1 MCTPEAY
8 VAGRLLQG
16 YTQYKSDKEKSN
28 RINQNTDAKAKTIRD
43 EAIYK
48 DNALIRQKENKE
60 DQLTEQKLK
69 LREQETQKKG
79 QVKLAVFE
87 KGIGGNLF
95 NSLVGDVERQAGK
108 DSNIIDQN
116 YENYMYGMSQD
127 RLAWNRRFTN
137 QINNLPRAYKP
148 TWHSYALSASMDI
161 GSMYMANAA
170 PTTPNASSGG
180 QTFNLTYDNYN
191 SPK

>member
-1 MCTPEAY
+1 MCDPTAY
-8 VAGRLLQG
+8 AALRVFQA
-16 YTQYKSDKEKSN
+16 YNSYKTDKDKAN
-28 RINQNTDAKAKTIRD
+28 RINQNAVTNAKNIRE

-48 DNALIRQKENKE
+48 DNSLIRKKEIEEDKISNKQE
-60 DQLTEQKLK
+60 KLGV
-69 LREQETQKKG
+69 LETQKKG

-87 KGIGGNLF
+87 RGIGGNLF
-95 NSLVGDVERQAGK
+95 NTLIGDVERQAGK

-116 YENYMYGMSQD
+116 YENYMYGMHQD

-137 QINNLPRAYKP
+137 QINSLPRSYKP
-148 TWHSYALSASMDI
+148 TWHSYALDAAVDV
-161 GSMYMANAA
+161 GTMYMANSA
-170 PTTPNASSGG
+170 PATPDASSGG

>member
-1 MCTPEAY
+1 MCNPTAYAALTVASAYTSYEADK
-8 VAGRLLQG
+8 AQAK
-16 YTQYKSDKEKSN
+16 YTNDQAIS
-28 RINQNTDAKAKTIRD
+28 KARTIRE

-48 DNALIRQKENKE
+48 DNSLIRQKEIKE
-60 DQLTEQKLK
+60 DQLSNQKLK
-69 LREQETQKKG
+69 LSEIETQKKG

-148 TWHSYALSASMDI
+148 SFTSYALSAATNI
-161 GSMYMANAA
+161 GTMYMANTA
-170 PTTPNASSGG
+170 PTTPNTSSGG

>member
-8 VAGRLLQG
+8 VASRLLQG

-28 RINQNTDAKAKTIRD
+28 RINQNTDAKAKNIRE

-79 QVKLAVFE
+79 QVKLAIFE

-95 NSLVGDVERQAGK
+95 NSLVGDVERQAG
-108 DSNIIDQN
+108 
-116 YENYMYGMSQD
+116 
-127 RLAWNRRFTN
+127 
-137 QINNLPRAYKP
+137 
-148 TWHSYALSASMDI
+148 
-161 GSMYMANAA
+161 
-170 PTTPNASSGG
+170 
-180 QTFNLTYDNYN
+180 
-191 SPK
+191 

>member
-1 MCTPEAY
+1 MCNPTAY
-8 VAGRLLQG
+8 TALTVASA
-16 YTQYKSDKEKSN
+16 YTSYQADKA
-28 RINQNTDAKAKTIRD
+28 QAKYTNDQAISKARTIRE

-48 DNALIRQKENKE
+48 DNALIRQKEIKE
-60 DQLTEQKLK
+60 DQLSNQKLK
-69 LREQETQKKG
+69 LREIETQKKG
-79 QVKLAVFE
+79 QVKLQIFE

-148 TWHSYALSASMDI
+148 SFTSYALSAATNI
-161 GSMYMANAA
+161 GTMYMSNAA
-170 PTTPNASSGG
+170 PSTPPNGSSG

>member
-1 MCTPEAY
+1 MCNPTAY
-8 VAGRLLQG
+8 TALRVFSAVQSYRA
-16 YTQYKSDKEKSN
+16 DK
-28 RINQNTDAKAKTIRD
+28 AKAKSINENAISNARNIRE

-48 DNALIRQKENKE
+48 DNSLIRQKEIKE
-60 DQLTEQKLK
+60 DQLTEKKLK
-69 LREQETQKKG
+69 LREIETQKKG

-148 TWHSYALSASMDI
+148 SFTSYALSAATDI
-161 GSMYMANAA
+161 GTMYMANAA
-170 PTTPNASSGG
+170 PTTPDPSSGG

>member
-8 VAGRLLQG
+8 IASRVLQG
-16 YTQYKSDKEKSN
+16 YTQYNSDKA
-28 RINQNTDAKAKTIRD
+28 RAKYTNDQAISKAETIRE

-48 DNALIRQKENKE
+48 DNALIRQKETKE

-69 LREQETQKKG
+69 LKETETQKKG

-116 YENYMYGMSQD
+116 YENYMCAAIETNEKKIMSLRNYLSKKIPSYMIPKEFKIFRKLPTNSNGKID
-127 RLAWNRRFTN
+127 RKK
-137 QINNLPRAYKP
+137 IVK
-148 TWHSYALSASMDI
+148 I
-161 GSMYMANAA
+161 
-170 PTTPNASSGG
+170 
-180 QTFNLTYDNYN
+180 FN
-191 SPK
+191 

>member
-1 MCTPEAY
+1 MCNPTAY
-8 VAGRLLQG
+8 AALTVASA
-16 YTQYKSDKEKSN
+16 YTSYQADKA
-28 RINQNTDAKAKTIRD
+28 QAKYTNDQAISKAETIRE

-48 DNALIRQKENKE
+48 DNALIRQKEIKE
-60 DQLTEQKLK
+60 DQLSNQKLK
-69 LREQETQKKG
+69 LSEIETQKKG
-79 QVKLAVFE
+79 QIKLAIFE

-148 TWHSYALSASMDI
+148 SFTSYALSAATNI
-161 GSMYMANAA
+161 GTMYMANAA

>member
-1 MCTPEAY
+1 MCNPTAY
-8 VAGRLLQG
+8 TALRVFSAVQS
-16 YTQYKSDKEKSN
+16 YQAD
-28 RINQNTDAKAKTIRD
+28 KAKSKSINENAVTNAKNIRE

-48 DNALIRQKENKE
+48 DNSLIRKKEIEEDKISNKQE
-60 DQLTEQKLK
+60 KLGV
-69 LREQETQKKG
+69 LETQKKG

-87 KGIGGNLF
+87 RGIGGNLF
-95 NSLVGDVERQAGK
+95 NTLIGDVERQAGK

-116 YENYMYGMSQD
+116 YENYMYGMHQD

-148 TWHSYALSASMDI
+148 SFISYALSAATDI
-161 GSMYMANAA
+161 GTMYMANAA
-170 PTTPNASSGG
+170 PATPDPSSGG

>member
-1 MCTPEAY
+1 MCNPTAYAALTVASAYTSYEADK
-8 VAGRLLQG
+8 AQAK
-16 YTQYKSDKEKSN
+16 YTNDQAIS
-28 RINQNTDAKAKTIRD
+28 KARTIRE

-48 DNALIRQKENKE
+48 DNSLIRQKEIKE
-60 DQLTEQKLK
+60 DQLSNQKLK
-69 LREQETQKKG
+69 LSEIETQKKG

-148 TWHSYALSASMDI
+148 SFTSYALSAATNI
-161 GSMYMANAA
+161 GTMYMANAA

>member
-1 MCTPEAY
+1 MCNPTAY
-8 VAGRLLQG
+8 TALRVFSAVQS
-16 YTQYKSDKEKSN
+16 YQADKAKAN
-28 RINQNTDAKAKTIRD
+28 RINQNAVTNAKNIRE

-48 DNALIRQKENKE
+48 DNSLIRKKEIEEDKISNKQE
-60 DQLTEQKLK
+60 KLGV
-69 LREQETQKKG
+69 LETQKKG

-87 KGIGGNLF
+87 RGIGGNLF
-95 NSLVGDVERQAGK
+95 NTLIGDVERQAGK

-148 TWHSYALSASMDI
+148 SFTSYALSAATNI
-161 GSMYMANAA
+161 GTMYMANTA
-170 PTTPNASSGG
+170 PTTPNTSSGG
-180 QTFNLTYDNYN
+180 QTFNLTYDNYI

>member
-1 MCTPEAY
+1 MCNPTAFTALRVFSAVQSY
-8 VAGRLLQG
+8 RADKAKAN
-16 YTQYKSDKEKSN
+16 YTNSQ
-28 RINQNTDAKAKTIRD
+28 TDAKAKTIRE

-48 DNALIRQKENKE
+48 DNALIRQKEIKE
-60 DQLTEQKLK
+60 DQLSEQKLK
-69 LREQETQKKG
+69 LKEEETKKKG
-79 QVKLAVFE
+79 QVKLAIFE

-116 YENYMYGMSQD
+116 YENYMYGMAQD

-148 TWHSYALSASMDI
+148 SFTSYALSAATDI
-161 GSMYMANAA
+161 GTMYMSNAA